1 MIYAHKQASCGIDM
15 SIVILEAK
23 KTFKIFKYLNYPV
36 NTFRNPGFHLTSD
49 MRMVSRDVGQQE
61 QHSV

>member
-1 MIYAHKQASCGIDM
+1 MIYVHKQASCGIDV

-36 NTFRNPGFHLTSD
+36 NTFRNLGFHLTSD
-49 MRMVSRDVGQQE
+49 MRMVSCDVGQQE